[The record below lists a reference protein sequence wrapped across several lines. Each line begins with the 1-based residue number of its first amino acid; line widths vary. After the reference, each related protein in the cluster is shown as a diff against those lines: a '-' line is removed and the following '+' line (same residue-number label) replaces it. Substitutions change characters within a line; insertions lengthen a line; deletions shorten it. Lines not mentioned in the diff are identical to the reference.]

1 LSTRHISN
9 EEYFQRWE
17 NSAPTPV
24 DSNPSP
30 EEIKKMQK
38 RANADKPKW
47 ESFAE
52 EMNTDPSITPE
63 LQKQIDEYATR
74 VQDSPSNQ
82 NKEEVARQ
90 TELSAAVA
98 KEYQWV
104 KPDEYNNVEERKGKI
119 MHSSDFIKK
128 LQKAGVK
135 CWYRQHPHSDKLT
148 LMIQRDNLP
157 PEMGCWAQLGFM
169 PELSIMNFDEHGVPL
184 AERMRGWRTCLL
196 QLILKSAITETKADE
211 IFGAPKTTAAFHRY
225 NSTLQGFRNVGG
237 RI

>member
-1 LSTRHISN
+1 MSTHISN

-17 NSAPTPV
+17 DSAPTPV
-24 DSNPSP
+24 DSNPTP
-30 EEIKKMQK
+30 EEIAKMTK
-38 RANADKPKW
+38 RSKKPKW
-47 ESFAE
+47 ESFKE
-52 EMNTDPSITPE
+52 QMDTDPSITPE

-90 TELSAAVA
+90 TELSAEVA
-98 KEYQWV
+98 KQYQWV
-104 KPDEYNNVEERKGKI
+104 TPNEYNNVAERTGKI
-119 MHSSDFIKK
+119 LHSSEFIKL

-135 CWYRQHPHSDKLT
+135 CWYKKHPHVDKIT
-148 LMIQRDNLP
+148 LMVQIGALL
-157 PEMGCWAQLGFM
+157 PEMGCWVQSGFM

-184 AERMRGWRTCLL
+184 AEARRGWRTCLL
-196 QLILKSAITETKADE
+196 QLILKSAITEKKADE
-211 IFGAPKTTAAFHRY
+211 TFGAPKTTAAFHRY